1 MVFKYNIFWRAIL
14 EKLNCTK
21 CLGEKLIKSAAAR
34 GVCILSL
41 ILYDLKSESLKS
53 KTKLVMLDC
62 PDQL

>member
-34 GVCILSL
+34 GECAFFHSYCMTLNL
-41 ILYDLKSESLKS
+41 NL
-53 KTKLVMLDC
+53 
-62 PDQL
+62 